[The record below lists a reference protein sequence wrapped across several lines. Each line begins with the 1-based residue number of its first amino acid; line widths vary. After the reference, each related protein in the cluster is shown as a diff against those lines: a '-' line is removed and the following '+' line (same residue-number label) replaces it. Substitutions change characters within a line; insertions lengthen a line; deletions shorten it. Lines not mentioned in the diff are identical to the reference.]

1 MVKLYTD
8 PATGR
13 TFGVDEA
20 TGATSWLDPTA
31 VGQPQDPNVAVPP
44 PPLRPS
50 APRKKRPI
58 FLWFFVAVQVLFVVW
73 IISGVAD
80 ASGQPNNCEGLT
92 PELCNDAES
101 VGTGLGVGL
110 VVLLWVVVDFLL
122 AVVYGVYRLAKRA

>member
-1 MVKLYTD
+1 
-8 PATGR
+8 
-13 TFGVDEA
+13 
-20 TGATSWLDPTA
+20 
-31 VGQPQDPNVAVPP
+31 
-44 PPLRPS
+44 
-50 APRKKRPI
+50 
-58 FLWFFVAVQVLFVVW
+58 LFVVW